1 MKFCNARTRALE
13 PYTPGEQPKIENL
26 VKLNTNENPYPPS
39 PRAVAAMKAAVGDT
53 LRLYPDPESAQL
65 RRAIAKR
72 HNVSLEQTFVGN
84 GSDEVLA
91 FAVAALADPGL
102 GMRYFDIT
110 YSFYPVYAL
119 LMGVPSHVIALND
132 DFTVPIEKCLGN
144 DSMLLFPNPNAPT
157 SLALPL
163 DAVRLLLEKNPDHA
177 VVVDEAY
184 VEFGTQSAMELVS
197 EVENLLVIRTLSKS
211 HSLAG
216 LRVGYAVGSPGM
228 IEGLCRVKNSF
239 NSYPLDRIAQAG
251 AEAALLDEEYLL
263 ECSGRIQKTR
273 AQTVRDL
280 RMLGFDCPDGSANF
294 LFVRHPK
301 KSGREI
307 FTKLRAQGVLVR
319 RFDRPRIEEYLRIS
333 IGTQEQMSRLI
344 EALSSAL
351 EEG

>member
-39 PRAVAAMKAAVGDT
+39 PRAVAAMTAAVGDS
-53 LRLYPDPESAQL
+53 LRLYPDPESTL
-65 RRAIAKR
+65 FRRVIAKR
-72 HNVSLEQTFVGN
+72 HNVSLEQVFVGN

-91 FAVAALADPGL
+91 FAVAALADPAL
-102 GMRYFDIT
+102 GMRFFDIT
-110 YSFYPVYAL
+110 YSFYPVYAQ
-119 LMGVPSHVIALND
+119 LMGVPEHVIALNN
-132 DFTVPIEKCLGN
+132 DFTVPVEKCLGN

-163 DAVRLLLEKNPDHA
+163 EAVRLIIEKNSDHA

-184 VEFGTQSAMELVS
+184 VEFGTQSAMELLN
-197 EVENLLVIRTLSKS
+197 EFENLLVVRTLSKS

-216 LRVGYAVGSPGM
+216 LRVGYAVGSPGV
-228 IEGLCRVKNSF
+228 IEGLNRVKNSF

-251 AEAALLDEEYLL
+251 AEAALLDEDYLL

-273 AQTVRDL
+273 ANTVREL
-280 RMLGFDCPDGSANF
+280 KALGFDCPDGSANF
-294 LFVRHPK
+294 LFVRHPQ
-301 KSGREI
+301 KSGEAL

-319 RFDRPRIEEYLRIS
+319 RFDKPRISEYLRIS
-333 IGTQEQMSRLI
+333 IGTDEQMSRLI

-351 EEG
+351 REN